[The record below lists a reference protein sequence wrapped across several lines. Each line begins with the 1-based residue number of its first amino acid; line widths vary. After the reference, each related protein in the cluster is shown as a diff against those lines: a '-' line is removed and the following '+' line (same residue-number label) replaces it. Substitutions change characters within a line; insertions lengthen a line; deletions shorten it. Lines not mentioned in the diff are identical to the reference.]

1 MANPTTNLN
10 ITLPVPGSEAS
21 RGGWGGTIN
30 DAVQSLDTAIAE
42 RGVPSGG
49 TDDQILTK
57 NGTTDY
63 ATEWA
68 TRLSSV
74 GITGTDGI
82 EVDSGSPVTTSGS
95 ITLGINKSTLLTF
108 LNVEDG
114 AAGNMT
120 GAEIKSAYE
129 GESDTNAFT
138 DADHTKLDG
147 IETSATADQTGA
159 EIKSAYEGESDTNA
173 LTDAL
178 LTKLNGIEASATADQ
193 TAAEIK
199 TLVGNASD
207 CNVFTDADH
216 TKLDGIETSAD
227 VTDATNV
234 NAAGAFMH
242 TDIPDSDTGLVKR
255 TGSETYDID
264 TSTYLTANQTI
275 TASGDATGSGTT
287 SLALTLAA
295 SGVSAGS
302 YGSSSAIPVITFDAK
317 GRATSASTASFTSA
331 SMDDVTALALALG

>member
-114 AAGNMT
+114 ASGNMT

-178 LTKLNGIEASATADQ
+178 LTKLNGIEASA
-193 TAAEIK
+193 I
-199 TLVGNASD
+199 SIS
-207 CNVFTDADH
+207 
-216 TKLDGIETSAD
+216 KL
-227 VTDATNV
+227 
-234 NAAGAFMH
+234 
-242 TDIPDSDTGLVKR
+242 
-255 TGSETYDID
+255 
-264 TSTYLTANQTI
+264 
-275 TASGDATGSGTT
+275 
-287 SLALTLAA
+287 
-295 SGVSAGS
+295 
-302 YGSSSAIPVITFDAK
+302 
-317 GRATSASTASFTSA
+317 
-331 SMDDVTALALALG
+331 

>member
-1 MANPTTNLN
+1 MAYPTTNLN
-10 ITLPVPGSEAS
+10 ITLPVPGAESS
-21 RGGWGGTIN
+21 RGKWGETVN
-30 DAVQSLDTAIAE
+30 DAFQSLDTAIAE
-42 RGVPSGG
+42 RGVPAGG

-57 NGTTDY
+57 NGTDDY
-63 ATEWA
+63 TTEWA

-74 GITGTDGI
+74 GVVGTDGI
-82 EVDSGSPVTTSGS
+82 EVDSGSPVTTSGN
-95 ITLGINKSTLLTF
+95 ITLGVNKSTMLTF

-114 AAGNMT
+114 ASGNMT

-129 GESDTNAFT
+129 GESNTNAFT

-173 LTDAL
+173 YTDAEK
-178 LTKLNGIEASATADQ
+178 TKLAGIEASATADQ

-242 TDIPDSDTGLVKR
+242 SDIPDSDTGLVKR

>member
-159 EIKSAYEGESDTNA
+159 EIKSAYEGDSDTNA
-173 LTDAL
+173 YTDAEK
-178 LTKLNGIEASATADQ
+178 TKLAGIEASATADQ

-216 TKLDGIETSAD
+216 TKLDGIEKSAD

-242 TDIPDSDTGLVKR
+242 SDIPDSDTGLVKR

>member
-82 EVDSGSPVTTSGS
+82 EVDSGSPVTTSGN

-242 TDIPDSDTGLVKR
+242 SDIPDSDTGLVKR

-317 GRATSASTASFTSA
+317 GRATSASTASFTAA
-331 SMDDVTALALALG
+331 SLDDVTALSVALG

>member
-21 RGGWGGTIN
+21 RGEWGGTIN

-82 EVDSGSPVTTSGS
+82 EVDSGSPVTTTGS

-242 TDIPDSDTGLVKR
+242 SDIPDSDTGLVKR

>member
-1 MANPTTNLN
+1 MANPTTNLS
-10 ITLPVPGSEAS
+10 ITLPVPGSEGS
-21 RGGWGGTIN
+21 RGSWGGTLN

-42 RGVPSGG
+42 RGVPAGG

-57 NGTTDY
+57 NGTDDY

-74 GITGTDGI
+74 GVVGTDGI
-82 EVDSGSPVTTSGS
+82 EVDSGSPVTTSGN
-95 ITLGINKSTLLTF
+95 ITLGVNKSAMLTF

-147 IETSATADQTGA
+147 IETSA
-159 EIKSAYEGESDTNA
+159 
-173 LTDAL
+173 
-178 LTKLNGIEASATADQ
+178 
-193 TAAEIK
+193 
-199 TLVGNASD
+199 
-207 CNVFTDADH
+207 
-216 TKLDGIETSAD
+216 D

-234 NAAGAFMH
+234 NAAGALMH

-287 SLALTLAA
+287 SLALTLAN
-295 SGVSAGS
+295 SGVTAGS
-302 YGSSSAIPVITFDAK
+302 YGTASAIPVITFDAK
-317 GRATSASTASFTSA
+317 GRATSASTAAFTGA
-331 SMDDVTALALALG
+331 TEANIVALAIALG

>member
-82 EVDSGSPVTTSGS
+82 EVDSGSPVTTTGS

-159 EIKSAYEGESDTNA
+159 QIKSAYEGESDTNA

-216 TKLDGIETSAD
+216 TKLDGIEASAD

-242 TDIPDSDTGLVKR
+242 SDIPDSDTGLVKR

>member
-10 ITLPVPGSEAS
+10 ITLPVPGAESS
-21 RGGWGGTIN
+21 RGEWGGTIN

-178 LTKLNGIEASATADQ
+178 LTKLNGIEAS
-193 TAAEIK
+193 
-199 TLVGNASD
+199 
-207 CNVFTDADH
+207 
-216 TKLDGIETSAD
+216 
-227 VTDATNV
+227 
-234 NAAGAFMH
+234 
-242 TDIPDSDTGLVKR
+242 
-255 TGSETYDID
+255 
-264 TSTYLTANQTI
+264 
-275 TASGDATGSGTT
+275 T

>member
-138 DADHTKLDG
+138 DADHTKIDG

-242 TDIPDSDTGLVKR
+242 SDIPDSDTGLVKR

>member
-242 TDIPDSDTGLVKR
+242 SDIPDSDTGLVKR

>member
-49 TDDQILTK
+49 ADDQILTK

-82 EVDSGSPVTTSGS
+82 EVDSGSPVTTSGN

-242 TDIPDSDTGLVKR
+242 SDIPDSDTGLVKR

-317 GRATSASTASFTSA
+317 GRATSASTASFTAA
-331 SMDDVTALALALG
+331 SLDDVTALSVALG

>member
-10 ITLPVPGSEAS
+10 ITLPVPGAESS
-21 RGGWGGTIN
+21 RGKWGETVN
-30 DAVQSLDTAIAE
+30 DAFQSLDTAIAE
-42 RGVPSGG
+42 RGVPAGG

-82 EVDSGSPVTTSGS
+82 EVDSGSPVTTSGN
-95 ITLGINKSTLLTF
+95 ITLGVNKSTMLTF

-114 AAGNMT
+114 ASGNMT

-129 GESDTNAFT
+129 GESNTNAFT

-173 LTDAL
+173 YTDAEK
-178 LTKLNGIEASATADQ
+178 TKLAGIEASATADQ

-242 TDIPDSDTGLVKR
+242 SDIPDSDTGLVKR